1 MRQIISARPVRVKF
15 TRKLIEIEGNS
26 MRLVGQRRGFHQPRI
41 ACDRADERKFAVID
55 EVKARL
61 AKSGAEVSDIDGVR
75 VKENGGWWLLRASN
89 TQAVLVARAEADN
102 PANLEKELR
111 ARFNYREPGEK
122 LIIIV
127 PQAGSGSSSQS
138 SSINQGQ

>member
-1 MRQIISARPVRVKF
+1 MRFFGVILLGGLLAALSF
-15 TRKLIEIEGNS
+15 EIYSTLLRQDEASRQLEELNS
-26 MRLVGQRRGFHQPRI
+26 QLQ
-41 ACDRADERKFAVID
+41 
-55 EVKARL
+55 KARL
-61 AKSGAEVSDIDGVR
+61 DQVQLQSELKYYG
-75 VKENGGWWLLRASN
+75 
-89 TQAVLVARAEADN
+89 N
-102 PANLEKELR
+102 PVNLEKELR